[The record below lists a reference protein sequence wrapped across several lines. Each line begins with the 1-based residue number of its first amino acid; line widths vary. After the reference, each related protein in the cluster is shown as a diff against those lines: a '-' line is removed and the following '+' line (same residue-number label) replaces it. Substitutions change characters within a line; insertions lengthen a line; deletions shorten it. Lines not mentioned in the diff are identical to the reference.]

1 MYKFYKLIFVR
12 MAKEYGNIPKSWIEG
27 EENLQWNKEGFE
39 KNVEIAEDWFV
50 TLPEVTL
57 SNPSEAL
64 KFLKKQERA
73 LVSKLRE
80 SNEYV
85 VNEVKEMLEQ
95 IFNSRDGR
103 KKIEWYW
110 DGMYDTPNGHHYDSY
125 EEFQK
130 GRYIWEPL
138 EFLSNYEWSLST
150 FMKRLDQKLKY
161 RWDSWRFNPRIVKRW
176 NLEWF
181 TQDEMSKLPREEF
194 IKRIEG
200 VSLIEKFKEDIKK
213 ISQEPEDTEMY
224 QLKSDYMEIIIE
236 VCKDMWF
243 VRD

>member
-1 MYKFYKLIFVR
+1 
-12 MAKEYGNIPKSWIEG
+12 MAKESSNHLNGSKEREQETLWNL
-27 EENLQWNKEGFE
+27 ENFDGSI
-39 KNVEIAEDWFV
+39 EIADDWSV

-64 KFLKKQERA
+64 KFVRKQERA

-95 IFNSRDGR
+95 IFNSRDG
-103 KKIEWYW
+103 KKKMEWYW
-110 DGMYDTPNGHHYDSY
+110 DGKYDTPNGHHYDNY

-130 GRYIWEPL
+130 GRYIWEPI
-138 EFLSNYEWSLST
+138 EFLTNYEWSLSI

-176 NLEWF
+176 NLDWF

-194 IKRIEG
+194 IMRIEG
-200 VSLIEKFKEDIKK
+200 ASLIEKFKEDIKK

-224 QLKSDYMEIIIE
+224 QLKADYMEIIIE

>member
-1 MYKFYKLIFVR
+1 M
-12 MAKEYGNIPKSWIEG
+12 
-27 EENLQWNKEGFE
+27 
-39 KNVEIAEDWFV
+39 
-50 TLPEVTL
+50 
-57 SNPSEAL
+57 
-64 KFLKKQERA
+64 
-73 LVSKLRE
+73 
-80 SNEYV
+80 

-224 QLKSDYMEIIIE
+224 QLKADYMEIIIE